1 MIRHYITIALRN
13 LARQKG
19 LAMINI
25 LGLSIGIACFSLFL
39 LYTVNE
45 LSFDRSHVNS
55 SSIFRVYNWWVFS
68 DRQGSEPASS
78 TPMGPAMKQDLP
90 EVKEFVRF
98 KGDGEKFVRVGDRV
112 ERIKISFADPQL
124 LSVFTFPLIAGN
136 ASFALGDPNKIV
148 LTRDKALQLF
158 GEVNVVGKTLEI
170 KTGENFEPFIV
181 GGVAENIPINSTIKF
196 DILGSFE
203 QILKTDQGR
212 ESMNNWD
219 ITIGISVFVQLQEG
233 SNLMNEPQRLAS
245 FRQKY
250 YPDEA
255 AFLKKDG
262 QWNGTGVIPTGI
274 GLQPLRDVHTN
285 VEIDKWG
292 AIDPK
297 NSFILISIAFG
308 ILLIGCINFI
318 TLAVGR
324 SAGRSREIGVR
335 KVSGCTRIQLIYQ
348 FLTESLILS
357 IFSAM
362 IGLLLSWSLLPF
374 FNELSNS
381 SLVFSL
387 EHYPELIWLVAGVV
401 LFVGLLSGIY
411 PALALS
417 GFEPVEVL
425 KNKVQFSGY
434 NLFTKSL
441 VTFQFILSIGLIISV
456 CMIMKQ
462 LSYMRSINLGFDKEN
477 VVVID
482 SQGLDAKK
490 IYTQLKQRLHS
501 ESGIDGIA
509 SSEIGLGDGEGQMG
523 GRFLFGDKEES
534 VIEYPI
540 DTEYLQVL
548 GMQLVAGRGFNNEI
562 NSDTINSVIVNEA
575 LVKKVYGLPPREVIG
590 MQFKSYRG
598 SDYKTIIGVI
608 RNFNFEN
615 LTRNVRSQLFFQ
627 PADLKPTSI
636 FVRLHPGNQAK
647 AIASLTS
654 AWNSISQDMPFKYN
668 FLDQKIN
675 DFYKKEKRWSSIIGW
690 ASGIC
695 IFLACLGLIGLTS
708 LTVVNRSKE
717 IGIRKVNGANIIE
730 VMILLNKEFVIWVFA
745 AFIVAVPIAWYA
757 MNQWLQNFAF
767 RIDLSWWIF
776 VMAGL
781 ITLGVSL
788 LTVSWQSWKAA
799 KRNPV
804 EALRYE

>member
-1 MIRHYITIALRN
+1 MIKHYITVSIRN
-13 LARQKG
+13 LSRQKG
-19 LAMINI
+19 LALINI

-45 LSFDRSHVNS
+45 LSFDRSHTNS
-55 SSIFRVYNWWVFS
+55 SSIFRVYNWWAFS

-90 EVKEFVRF
+90 EVKEFVRVL
-98 KGDGEKFVRVGDRV
+98 GAGEKFVRVGDRV
-112 ERIKISFADPQL
+112 QRIKISFADPQV

-136 ASFALGDPNKIV
+136 ASTALGEPNKIV

-158 GEVNVVGKTLEI
+158 GEVNVVGKGLEI
-170 KTGENFEPFIV
+170 KTGENFEPYLV
-181 GGVAENIPINSTIKF
+181 GGVAENIPVNSTIRF

-203 QILKTDQGR
+203 QVLKTDQGR

-219 ITIGISVFVQLQEG
+219 MTIGISVFVQLQKG

-250 YPDEA
+250 YPGEA
-255 AFLKKDG
+255 DLLKKDG
-262 QWNGTGVIPTGI
+262 QWNGKGVIPTGI

-285 VEIDKWG
+285 VKVDKWG
-292 AIDPK
+292 AVDPK

-318 TLAVGR
+318 TLAIGR
-324 SAGRSREIGVR
+324 SAGRAREIGVR

-348 FLTESLILS
+348 FLTESLMLS
-357 IFSAM
+357 IFSAV
-362 IGLLLSWSLLPF
+362 IGLFFAWILLPF

-381 SLVFSL
+381 SLEFSIK
-387 EHYPELIWLVAGVV
+387 HYPELIWVVAGVV
-401 LFVGLLSGIY
+401 LFVGLFSGIY
-411 PALALS
+411 PAIALS

-425 KNKVQFSGY
+425 KNNIRFSGS

-441 VTFQFILSIGLIISV
+441 VSFQYVLSIGLIISV
-456 CMIMKQ
+456 FMIMKQ

-482 SQGLDAKK
+482 TQGLDAKK
-490 IYTQLKQRLHS
+490 IYTQLKQQLQS
-501 ESGIDGIA
+501 ESNIVGIA
-509 SSEIGLGDGEGQMG
+509 GSEVGLGDGEGQMG
-523 GRFLFGDKEES
+523 GRYLFGSKDES

-540 DTEYLQVL
+540 DTEFIKVL
-548 GMQLVAGRGFNNEI
+548 GMNIIAGRNFNPGI
-562 NSDTINSVIVNEA
+562 TSDTVNSVIVNEA
-575 LVKKVYGLPPREVIG
+575 LVKNVYGLSPREVLG
-590 MQFKSYRG
+590 MQIKSYRG

-608 RNFNFEN
+608 RNFNFED

-627 PADLKPTSI
+627 PANLKPTSI
-636 FVRLHPGNQAK
+636 FVRLQPGNPAK
-647 AIASLTS
+647 ILAKLTTS
-654 AWNSISQDMPFKYN
+654 WNSISGELPFRYN
-668 FLDQKIN
+668 FLDQKID
-675 DFYKKEKRWSSIIGW
+675 DFYKKDKRWRSIIGW

-695 IFLACLGLIGLTS
+695 IFLACLGLFGLTS

-717 IGIRKVNGANIIE
+717 IGIRKVNGARIIE
-730 VMILLNKEFVIWVFA
+730 VMVLLNKDFVKWVFA
-745 AFIVAVPIAWYA
+745 AFVVAVPMAWYA
-757 MNQWLQNFAF
+757 MHQWLQNFAF
-767 RIDLSWWIF
+767 RIEMSWWVF
-776 VMAGL
+776 ALTGL
-781 ITLGVSL
+781 ITLCIAL

-799 KRNPV
+799 TRNPV